1 MTFSNMPDDI
11 KSDLKKA
18 VTLHQR
24 AVSDYAK
31 CLEFNRIMADLLDR
45 LETCDGHKLAG
56 KVMGILIDCNPKEG
70 SHCDQASQI
79 ENRMKKLF

>member
-1 MTFSNMPDDI
+1 MTSDNLPEDI
-11 KSDLKKA
+11 RLDLKEA
-18 VTLHQR
+18 AALHRR

-31 CLEFNRIMADLLDR
+31 CLEFNKIMANLLDR
-45 LETCDGHKLAG
+45 LETCDRHQLAG
-56 KVMGILIDCNPKEG
+56 KVMGILIDCNPKDG